1 MSDSTINLPSYIKP
15 LTPELSQPYDSC
27 FVPHGFLFP
36 ETREGLMS
44 DAREFPLVNPFYS
57 RGRKQAGSRSY
68 DDILRDSATDE
79 ISSGFMDSTILH
91 ISEFDELLLNVQETG
106 MQYCLHTQPCLRS
119 DLAIEFP
126 TTWDK
131 NQSLLLN
138 IPVFSEELCKWHY
151 PISTTGYNV
160 AMTDAP
166 IDIDVAHNY
175 PLLFGYLPNGDLA
188 VYWEIAE
195 RLISMFQLDL
205 EPLRTTVEGSLVIMP
220 YASEDLKAQSPADYQ
235 VDTGIV
241 VSRHP
246 TNLDAAIQFAAQYL
260 GRRPVVI
267 KSSMYQY
274 YRINLPIIQCEQ
286 ECNTYA
292 EATWG
297 AFGFSARRL
306 AGFDFR
312 LVNNPLM
319 RQAPIFSTENGNVIV
334 SNAFFN
340 ALSELLNYFGVG
352 CGMRLFPI
360 QRIP

>member
-1 MSDSTINLPSYIKP
+1 MSDSPIKLPSYIRS
-15 LTPELSQPYDSC
+15 LTPELAQPFDSC
-27 FVPHGFLFP
+27 FIPHGFLFP

-44 DAREFPLVNPFYS
+44 DARQFPLMAPFYS
-57 RGRKQAGSRSY
+57 RAKKQMGSRSY
-68 DDILRDSATDE
+68 DDILRDSTTDDVN
-79 ISSGFMDSTILH
+79 SSFMDSTILH

-106 MQYCLHTQPCLRS
+106 MQYCIHTQSCLRD

-126 TTWDK
+126 STWDK
-131 NQSLLLN
+131 TQSLLMN

-151 PISTTGYNV
+151 PMSTNGYNT

-166 IDIDVAHNY
+166 IDIDIAHNY

-195 RLISMFQLDL
+195 RLDSMFQIDL
-205 EPLRTTVEGSLVIMP
+205 EPLRTTVEGSLILMP
-220 YASEDLKAQSPADYQ
+220 YASPELKSQAPADFS

-246 TNLDAAIQFAAQYL
+246 GNMDAAIAFAAQYM
-260 GRRPVVI
+260 GRAPIVLRQ
-267 KSSMYQY
+267 SMYQF

-312 LVNNPLM
+312 VINNPLM
-319 RQAPIFSTENGNVIV
+319 RQAPICSTENGNIIV
-334 SNAFFN
+334 SNAFFA
-340 ALSELLNYFGVG
+340 ALRDLLNFYGVG